1 MNGRETFCGQTK
13 SISISKTLPINEI
26 AGYGQLKIHSYMH
39 QYHFTQQRQLTV
51 WGGLMLSFIVGPL
64 SLEEMGP
71 ADSITCTVNGKRYEG
86 LLRNKVI
93 STLQLQSCLDRNA
106 FMQER
111 VSPHIAK
118 SLMQLLKRNFKKNKI
133 INRHFSTIWSLRSPD
148 LSL

>member
-1 MNGRETFCGQTK
+1 M
-13 SISISKTLPINEI
+13 S
-26 AGYGQLKIHSYMH
+26 
-39 QYHFTQQRQLTV
+39 
-51 WGGLMLSFIVGPL
+51 SFIVGPL

-148 LSL
+148 LSLWLLGVVDEYRHKVKIKRFTVLTLLFIFGHLVKNQIIVCFLYGFWFKYD